1 MDLILV
7 LICYTFTIVN
17 NTNMKHVLKVILLVA
32 FLSNI
37 HTTTKAQNVIML
49 KDRLYDTTFGSGIFA
64 VPIQSEIYQAR
75 IIDGFIYT
83 IETWLGTQG
92 LDSWY
97 YAKYDLNGNLIKRKR
112 FPFNFNSSIYDNIIH
127 EEHPTLQIF
136 KLNANEL
143 LCYLPRVTDKK
154 ESYFFKYDVNL
165 DSIKLVK
172 KTISTT
178 TFSVIQSPRKLI
190 QTSDN
195 NLLFLYIDTLATDYV
210 KVALQKLDYNL
221 NVIWTKDVVRDSNYN
236 FQMLKYLSYFGKYDG
251 ITINEK
257 HGEYF
262 IAIPKYNSICN
273 SAIFDPSC
281 STTRSKIDINVYKL
295 NSDGIKLSVD
305 SFNLGAP
312 QLNLGLSFNVTN
324 LNFTNNGYKLT
335 TYRVPSGSPDS
346 AYLIDIDTVASK
358 VTFLSKIGLK
368 CCYLTPQFLSK
379 GYIDCNNYPTPKFY
393 NFNSNYS
400 SATLNQQS
408 VKPIPDSFS
417 MYYPNRFQKVVYY
430 HTTWID
436 ENIDTSYLL
445 LGKITLQDSGTFLT
459 IIPLSNNFGNYTGKI
474 YKDNNKNCSF
484 DNITDSPY
492 KNRTVEITKTNSAFP
507 YKYYNNTDDNG
518 KFSFISDTGNFSAK
532 VFPNSDLWSACPT
545 TQTFALNSANDTVT
559 QNFYL
564 QKLVNCPK
572 LSVSIATG
580 RLRPCFENTYVVN
593 YCNRGT
599 ADAVGATV
607 QVLFDSAIAVNSA
620 SVSYSNIG
628 NLYTFNVGTIKEDS
642 CGQFTIATTL
652 TCSTTV
658 GLTHCVTAHIFPDS
672 LCVSADARWNRANVT
687 VDGQCLGDSVRFRIR
702 NAGTGNMTQSK
713 KYYVVEDH
721 VLKVTPQNF
730 ILNAGQ
736 ELQLKYL
743 ANGSTIRLVA
753 EQVDF
758 FPYPS
763 NPTAVV
769 ENCGGLS
776 PGFVNSF
783 PNNDAAD
790 FIAINCT
797 QSVGSFDPNDKNGV
811 PEGVNDQHLIAKN
824 TDIDYKIRFQN
835 TGTDTAY
842 DVYILDTLSSK
853 LNVASLQMGAAS
865 HPYRYELYGDGIAI
879 LKVVFPNI
887 NLVDS
892 FRNEPLSHG
901 FFTYRIA
908 QDSNVVEGDKIL
920 NKAAIYFDYNQPII
934 TNTTLHT
941 ITTNFLRVIT
951 TVIEN
956 KWKATTNVYP
966 NPFSDRCTI
975 EIKTDKNVTGKFRF
989 TLFDLKGQ
997 LIQEQFVTDNVELIA
1012 NELPNNMYLFR
1023 IEKDGELIS
1032 AGKVV
1037 KE

>member
-1 MDLILV
+1 
-7 LICYTFTIVN
+7 
-17 NTNMKHVLKVILLVA
+17 MKHVLKVILLVA

-37 HTTTKAQNVIML
+37 HTTTKAQSVILL
-49 KDRLYDTTFGSGIFA
+49 KDRMYDTTYIPGFPLPTQG
-64 VPIQSEIYQAR
+64 EIYQAR

-83 IETWLGTQG
+83 IEGWYISYANSSNG

-97 YAKYDLNGNLIKRKR
+97 YAKYDLNGNLIKRKK
-112 FPFNFNSSIYDNIIH
+112 FPFSFYSYSSSGYTQTHRQNGSTQIYKADANNLLAYIPFISPSVNNI
-127 EEHPTLQIF
+127 LF
-136 KLNANEL
+136 KFS
-143 LCYLPRVTDKK
+143 T
-154 ESYFFKYDVNL
+154 NL
-165 DSIKLVK
+165 DSVKLVQYNLFNDYIGHSDK
-172 KTISTT
+172 IRQSYKCTDGNYILLVSETKSPNKTITKISKVDKNLNILWSKNLSTDTSNYWVHDPQYFYNGNTFNEINGKYIIGVPKYNKPCTGLLQDMDPNCGISVPFFSIHTYALQTDGSLIKEDTFAFNNVFINDYSFTNWSSNIAINNIMPIQNGFRFRLYNYYQNPST
-178 TFSVIQSPRKLI
+178 TFSI
-190 QTSDN
+190 
-195 NLLFLYIDTLATDYV
+195 YIVDY
-210 KVALQKLDYNL
+210 
-221 NVIWTKDVVRDSNYN
+221 
-236 FQMLKYLSYFGKYDG
+236 
-251 ITINEK
+251 
-257 HGEYF
+257 
-262 IAIPKYNSICN
+262 
-273 SAIFDPSC
+273 
-281 STTRSKIDINVYKL
+281 
-295 NSDGIKLSVD
+295 
-305 SFNLGAP
+305 
-312 QLNLGLSFNVTN
+312 
-324 LNFTNNGYKLT
+324 
-335 TYRVPSGSPDS
+335 
-346 AYLIDIDTVASK
+346 DTVTK
-358 VTFLSKIGLK
+358 VSTAVRKINYGPTTVSGDNLMSNPH
-368 CCYLTPQFLSK
+368 LNK
-379 GYIDCNNYPTPKFY
+379 GFIFADGSGKFY
-393 NFNSNYS
+393 NYNSTYS
-400 SATLNQQS
+400 NATLNQHS
-408 VKPIPDSFS
+408 VKPIPDSFY
-417 MYYPNRFQKVVYY
+417 MYYPNRFQKVIDYK
-430 HTTWID
+430 TTWID

-445 LGKITLQDSGTFLT
+445 LGKITLKDSGTFLS
-459 IIPLSNNFGNYTGKI
+459 IIPLTNSFGVYNGNV
-474 YKDNNKNCSF
+474 YKDNNKNCATDAS
-484 DNITDSPY
+484 DSPY
-492 KNRTVEITKTNSAFP
+492 KNRTVEVTKTNAPVP
-507 YKYYNNTDDNG
+507 YKYYDFTDGNG
-518 KFSFISDTGNFSAK
+518 RFEIFADTGNFSAK
-532 VFPNSDLWSACPT
+532 VFPNSDLWLACPSVHN
-545 TQTFALNSANDTVT
+545 FSLNNANDTVS
-559 QNFYL
+559 QNFYSQRL
-564 QKLVNCPK
+564 INCPK
-572 LSVSIATG
+572 LSVSIATD
-580 RLRPCFENTYVVN
+580 RLRPCFTNTYVVN

-642 CGQFTIATTL
+642 CGQFTIATRLACT
-652 TCSTTV
+652 TTV

-687 VDGQCLGDSVRFRIR
+687 VDGQCLGDSVRFRLR

-769 ENCGGLS
+769 ENCGGLN

-790 FIAINCT
+790 FIAISCT

-865 HPYRYELYGDGIAI
+865 HPYRYEVYGDGQAI

-941 ITTNFLRVIT
+941 TTTNFLRVIT

>member
-1 MDLILV
+1 
-7 LICYTFTIVN
+7 
-17 NTNMKHVLKVILLVA
+17 MKHVLKVILLVA

-49 KDRLYDTTFGSGIFA
+49 KDRMYDNIGVKFG
-64 VPIQSEIYQAR
+64 EIHQAR

-83 IETWLGTQG
+83 IEAWDSLGG
-92 LDSWY
+92 ADNFSCHL
-97 YAKYDLNGNLIKRKR
+97 AKYDLNGNLIIRNRYSHQLFRYTHLDPTNITHSGIGTSKIIRTRDNKMIYYIPKNR
-112 FPFNFNSSIYDNIIH
+112 ANNNQILTKFNYDLEEIKSIEIPINNYYSGGLAEDRQFIHLSDGSFLLFNQYVNSQRYTEINLI
-127 EEHPTLQIF
+127 
-136 KLNANEL
+136 
-143 LCYLPRVTDKK
+143 
-154 ESYFFKYDVNL
+154 KYDE
-165 DSIKLVK
+165 D
-172 KTISTT
+172 
-178 TFSVIQSPRKLI
+178 
-190 QTSDN
+190 
-195 NLLFLYIDTLATDYV
+195 
-210 KVALQKLDYNL
+210 L
-221 NVIWTKDVVRDSNYN
+221 NVIWSKNIISLSNVRQYYN
-236 FQMLKYLSYFGKYDG
+236 NSGGFYFHHSSISEDNEV
-251 ITINEK
+251 ITI
-257 HGEYF
+257 G
-262 IAIPKYNSICN
+262 IPKYNALDYINDTSIYNNPNLSEVDIYSLRLNLDGVELSSSNFNIGKIQKYSPSTN
-273 SAIFDPSC
+273 SANTDMSIYL
-281 STTRSKIDINVYKL
+281 NKL
-295 NSDGIKLSVD
+295 
-305 SFNLGAP
+305 
-312 QLNLGLSFNVTN
+312 LNI
-324 LNFTNNGYKLT
+324 NNGYRAIMFQYGYFSSFLKVYT
-335 TYRVPSGSPDS
+335 IDYDTISKTSTIIDS
-346 AYLIDIDTVASK
+346 IIYT
-358 VTFLSKIGLK
+358 
-368 CCYLTPQFLSK
+368 
-379 GYIDCNNYPTPKFY
+379 NNSQSD
-393 NFNSNYS
+393 NSNTIYSKALISLYPDKNKLMMYNYNSSYS
-400 SATLNQQS
+400 SAILNQHS
-408 VKPIPDSFS
+408 VKPIPDSFY
-417 MYYPNRFQKVVYY
+417 MYYPNRFQKVIDYQ
-430 HTTWID
+430 TTWID

-445 LGKITLQDSGTFLT
+445 LGRITLKDSGTFLS
-459 IIPLSNNFGNYTGKI
+459 IIPLTNSFGVYNGNV
-474 YKDNNKNCSF
+474 YKDNNKNCATDAS
-484 DNITDSPY
+484 DSPY
-492 KNRTVEITKTNSAFP
+492 KNRTVEVTKTNAPVP
-507 YKYYNNTDDNG
+507 YKYYDFTDGNG
-518 KFSFISDTGNFSAK
+518 RFEIFADTGNFSAK
-532 VFPNSDLWSACPT
+532 VFPNSDLWSACPSVHN
-545 TQTFALNSANDTVT
+545 FSLNNANDTVS

-564 QKLVNCPK
+564 QRLINCPK
-572 LSVSIATG
+572 LSVSIATD
-580 RLRPCFENTYVVN
+580 RLRPCFTNTYVVN

-642 CGQFTIATTL
+642 CGQFTIATRLACT
-652 TCSTTV
+652 TTV

-687 VDGQCLGDSVRFRIR
+687 VDGQCLGDSVRFRLR

-769 ENCGGLS
+769 ENCGGLN

-790 FIAINCT
+790 FIAISCT

-811 PEGVNDQHLIAKN
+811 PEGVNDQHLITKN

-865 HPYRYELYGDGIAI
+865 HPYRYEVYGDGIAI

>member
-1 MDLILV
+1 
-7 LICYTFTIVN
+7 
-17 NTNMKHVLKVILLVA
+17 MKHVLKVILLVA

-37 HTTTKAQNVIML
+37 HSTTKAQNVIML
-49 KDRLYDTTFGSGIFA
+49 KDRMYDSIEQNLNVNFG
-64 VPIQSEIYQAR
+64 EIYQAR
-75 IIDGFIYT
+75 IIDGYIYT
-83 IETWLGTQG
+83 IETWGKYRGPYITPYWYLVKYDINGRLLKRKKFPIYGENVFPSVDQKYHKNRYSAKIFKSDTYNLIAYIPYNDSLKKTG
-92 LDSWY
+92 YRLFKFTADLDSI
-97 YAKYDLNGNLIKRKR
+97 DLVK
-112 FPFNFNSSIYDNIIH
+112 F
-127 EEHPTLQIF
+127 TLQIPPF
-136 KLNANEL
+136 S
-143 LCYLPRVTDKK
+143 P
-154 ESYFFKYDVNL
+154 
-165 DSIKLVK
+165 
-172 KTISTT
+172 
-178 TFSVIQSPRKLI
+178 TFSDNYIFKSQCFPTTDHNFILLTNEKDPL
-190 QTSDN
+190 TSD
-195 NLLFLYIDTLATDYV
+195 YI
-210 KVALQKLDYNL
+210 KVTKVDQNL
-221 NVIWTKDVVRDSNYN
+221 NVLWSK
-236 FQMLKYLSYFGKYDG
+236 QLA
-251 ITINEK
+251 INNNWVID
-257 HGEYF
+257 GEYF
-262 IAIPKYNSICN
+262 LGFSFNELNGKYVIAGSGYDHCDPSTLDTGCIFKIHTYSIETNGNTAVEDSITLNNNTSLLFQNSRSTPTVFNITSIPSGYRFNLLLPKGATILNAWLYFIDYDTITKNSI
-273 SAIFDPSC
+273 
-281 STTRSKIDINVYKL
+281 
-295 NSDGIKLSVD
+295 
-305 SFNLGAP
+305 
-312 QLNLGLSFNVTN
+312 
-324 LNFTNNGYKLT
+324 GYKSIFT
-335 TYRVPSGSPDS
+335 QPSSINTSYCEYSNP
-346 AYLIDIDTVASK
+346 IFT
-358 VTFLSKIGLK
+358 
-368 CCYLTPQFLSK
+368 K
-379 GYIDCNNYPTPKFY
+379 GYI
-393 NFNSNYS
+393 SYS
-400 SATLNQQS
+400 SFDEYNSKIIFNNFTTDYSSSALNQQS
-408 VKPIPDSFS
+408 VKPIPDSFY
-417 MYYPNRFQKVVYY
+417 MFYPNRFQKVIDYQ
-430 HTTWID
+430 TTWID
-436 ENIDTSYLL
+436 ENIDTSYLI
-445 LGKITLQDSGTFLT
+445 LGKITLQDSGTYLT
-459 IIPLSNNFGNYTGKI
+459 IIPLSNNFGNYTGKV
-474 YKDNNKNCSF
+474 YKDNNKNCFF
-484 DNITDSPY
+484 DTITDSPY

-518 KFSFISDTGNFSAK
+518 KFSFISDSGQFSAK
-532 VFPNSDLWSACPT
+532 VYPASNLWSACPT
-545 TQTFALNSANDTVT
+545 TQTFSLNNANDTVS

-564 QKLVNCPK
+564 QRLINCPK
-572 LSVSIATG
+572 LSVSIATD
-580 RLRPCFENTYVVN
+580 RLRPCFTNTYVVN

-599 ADAVGATV
+599 DDAVGATV

-628 NLYTFNVGTIKEDS
+628 NLYTFNIGTIKEDS
-642 CGQFTIATTL
+642 CGQFTIATRLACT
-652 TCSTTV
+652 TTV

-687 VDGQCLGDSVRFRIR
+687 VDGQCLGDSVRFRLR

-769 ENCGGLS
+769 ENCGGLN

-790 FIAINCT
+790 FIAISCT

-811 PEGVNDQHLIAKN
+811 PEGVNDQHLITKN

-865 HPYRYELYGDGIAI
+865 HPYRYEVYGDGQAI